1 MSATHPMVLP
11 RQGTTLLIVDVQE
24 RLFPAMDADHREE
37 VMRNI
42 KILVTTA
49 RRLGL
54 PVVATEQY
62 PKGLG
67 HTLPELRDTL
77 GPEVQPVPKVN
88 FSCWRVEE
96 VRARLK
102 ATGTRQVILAGIE
115 AHVCVLH
122 TALDLL
128 ASDFRVYIA
137 ADACASRYPA
147 DRDMALRRLERAGAI
162 ITTAETAVF
171 EWLGGSTH
179 PQFKAVSALVQE
191 RMRQISGRH
200 KDTGASRREDKET
213 GRQGDWEIS

>member
-1 MSATHPMVLP
+1 MSVTHPMTLP
-11 RQGTTLLIVDVQE
+11 RQGTTLVIVDVQE

-42 KILVTTA
+42 KILGTTA

-88 FSCWRVEE
+88 FSCWGADE

-115 AHVCVLH
+115 AHVCVLLS
-122 TALDLL
+122 ALDLL
-128 ASDFRVYIA
+128 GEGMAVHVG
-137 ADACASRYPA
+137 ADAVTSRTQA
-147 DRDMALRRLERAGAI
+147 NWRLGTEQLRQAGAVVCA
-162 ITTAETAVF
+162 TETLAF
-171 EWLGGSTH
+171 QLLG
-179 PQFKAVSALVQE
+179 KA
-191 RMRQISGRH
+191 
-200 KDTGASRREDKET
+200 DTDEFREIA
-213 GRQGDWEIS
+213 RLIR

>member
-1 MSATHPMVLP
+1 MSAIHPMTLP
-11 RQGTTLLIVDVQE
+11 RQGTTLVIVDVQE

-115 AHVCVLH
+115 AHVCVLLS
-122 TALDLL
+122 ALDLL
-128 ASDFRVYIA
+128 GEGMAVHVG
-137 ADACASRYPA
+137 ADAVTSRTQA
-147 DRDMALRRLERAGAI
+147 NWRLSTEQLRQAGA
-162 ITTAETAVF
+162 V
-171 EWLGGSTH
+171 
-179 PQFKAVSALVQE
+179 VSATETLVFQLL
-191 RMRQISGRH
+191 G
-200 KDTGASRREDKET
+200 KADTEEFREIA
-213 GRQGDWEIS
+213 RLIR